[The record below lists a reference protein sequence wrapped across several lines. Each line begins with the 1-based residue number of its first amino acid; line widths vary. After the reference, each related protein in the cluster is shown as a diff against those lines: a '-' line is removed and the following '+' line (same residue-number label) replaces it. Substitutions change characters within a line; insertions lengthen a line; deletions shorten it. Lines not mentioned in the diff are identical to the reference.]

1 MTLELD
7 RRLWPAAKSKAPNI
21 EAAGHKAALL
31 EEHLARIANYAPDAQ
46 ARVLAHL
53 AASLRRDLQ
62 RFARSIPRQTTPR

>member
-1 MTLELD
+1 MTPEID

-31 EEHLARIANYAPDAQ
+31 EEYLARIATHAPDAQ

-62 RFARSIPRQTTPR
+62 RFARLARLQTAPR

>member
-1 MTLELD
+1 MIPELD

-62 RFARSIPRQTTPR
+62 RFARSNRCETALR